1 MVANIL
7 WEGRPGVSPAGD
19 PRVTVS
25 GPPRKKLLQPSQII
39 RRLRRRRM
47 TRKKTTVEADK

>member
-7 WEGRPGVSPAGD
+7 WEGGPGVPPAGD

-39 RRLRRRRM
+39 RRLGGGG
-47 TRKKTTVEADK
+47 

>member
-7 WEGRPGVSPAGD
+7 GEGRPGVAPAGD
-19 PRVTVS
+19 TRVTVS
-25 GPPRKKLLQPSQII
+25 GPPRKKFLQQSQII

-47 TRKKTTVEADK
+47 TRKKTTVGADK